1 MVLDGK
7 GGAMM
12 EIQKVGRAGIDKVK
26 GKNQVPQESIS
37 FQEVMAKGR
46 QQTVYEKL
54 TKMVAE
60 IEEQGKVLAEHRTID
75 ELRKYKKMVKEFME
89 EAVNNGLQLEEQ
101 RGFNRRGRT
110 KIYKIVKEVDKKL
123 IDLANDVLNK
133 EKSTLDILRSV
144 GEIQGLLINIYT

>member
-1 MVLDGK
+1 
-7 GGAMM
+7 M
-12 EIQKVGRAGIDKVK
+12 EIQKVNKAGLDRVK
-26 GKNQVPQESIS
+26 AKNNVPAESVS

-46 QQTVYEKL
+46 QQTVYDKL
-54 TKMVAE
+54 TKMVEE
-60 IEEQGKVLAEHRTID
+60 IEEQGKTLAESRTVD
-75 ELRKYKKMVKEFME
+75 DLRKYKKMVKEFME
-89 EAVNNGLQLEEQ
+89 EAVQNGLQLEEQ

-133 EKSTLDILRSV
+133 EKNGLDILKQV

>member
-1 MVLDGK
+1 
-7 GGAMM
+7 M
-12 EIQKVGRAGIDKVK
+12 EIQKVNKAGLDRVK
-26 GKNQVPQESIS
+26 AKNNVPAESLS

-46 QQTVYEKL
+46 QQTVYDKL
-54 TKMVAE
+54 TKMVEE
-60 IEEQGKVLAEHRTID
+60 IEEQGKTLAENRTVD
-75 ELRKYKKMVKEFME
+75 DLRKYKKMVKEFME
-89 EAVNNGLQLEEQ
+89 EAVQNGLQLEEQ

-133 EKSTLDILRSV
+133 EKNGLDILKQV